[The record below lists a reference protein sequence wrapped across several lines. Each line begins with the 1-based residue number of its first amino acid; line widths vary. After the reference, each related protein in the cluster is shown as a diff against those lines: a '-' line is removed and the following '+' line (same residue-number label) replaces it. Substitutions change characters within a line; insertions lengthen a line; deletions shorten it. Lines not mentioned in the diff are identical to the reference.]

1 MSISQV
7 MRKDVVTIN
16 LSSNLRDAINLMQ
29 MNHIGT
35 VIVLGKM
42 NGGAKVPVGI
52 LTDRDIAIA
61 LKERVELTTATP
73 VEDIMQRNVIMCK
86 EDEGIYQVIHKL
98 KENGIRRMP
107 VVDHKDHLV
116 GIATADDLNKL
127 LAMEITELS
136 EIIDHEVS
144 KEGHRFGTKTS
155 YSSSHLQASS
165 LSSSSKDL
173 GAQYGP
179 IL

>member
-1 MSISQV
+1 MSIAQV
-7 MRKDVVTIN
+7 MRRDVVTIN
-16 LSSNLRDAINLMQ
+16 IHSNVREVVNLMEKQ
-29 MNHIGT
+29 HVGA
-35 VIVLGKM
+35 VVVLGKM
-42 NGGAKVPVGI
+42 NGGARVPVGI

-61 LKERVELTTATP
+61 LKERVELTAATP

-116 GIATADDLNKL
+116 GIATADDLAKF

-136 EIIDHEVS
+136 EIITHEVV
-144 KEGHRFGTKTS
+144 KENHEFSSHTS
-155 YSSSHLQASS
+155 HSHSHLQSKS
-165 LSSSSKDL
+165 LSKDA
-173 GAQYGP
+173 GPQYGP